1 MVREHDYELCIDIT
15 ADGNYNLHQDL
26 NSFLKPKDLL
36 LISKLLKKQE
46 DKIHKLIVGKENI
59 VKK

>member
-1 MVREHDYELCIDIT
+1 MVREHDYKLWIDIT
-15 ADGNYNLHQDL
+15 EDGNYDLHIDL

-46 DKIHKLIVGKENI
+46 DKIHKLIVDKKNI
-59 VKK
+59 LKK